1 MMQIFKCLLV
11 LLFFANGPALKGN
24 ADFWHSSIAAK
35 GATHWGNPKTL
46 ADHFGRHGAD
56 FSAKSAHDYTRMA
69 SDFFRRSQTEL
80 LPTKI
85 ATDGTIRVYDP
96 KNNIFGS
103 YNPSGTT
110 KTFYKPDPAQHKL
123 PSNLDYWNKQPG
135 ISPWQ
140 P

>member
-1 MMQIFKCLLV
+1 MSRNFIV
-11 LLFFANGPALKGN
+11 LLTLLFLLSGPAMGKYS
-24 ADFWHSSIAAK
+24 DFERSSFAAK
-35 GATHWGNPKTL
+35 GATHWANPKTL

-56 FSAKSAHDYTRMA
+56 FGAKSADDYARTA
-69 SDFFRRSQTEL
+69 SDFFRRSQAER

-85 ATDGTIRVYDP
+85 APDGTIRVYDP

-135 ISPWQ
+135 ASPWQ